1 MLGVIASVILG
12 GVMCV
17 AGGSKIAMGD
27 RWPVEAQALG
37 APKTIAPIVPWFEI
51 ALGALLIVQL
61 KPEVVGALSVALLV
75 AFTLLIMRQLQK
87 GERPV
92 CACFGSWSS
101 KPLSWNH
108 VARNAG
114 FIALAAIT
122 IFA

>member
-1 MLGVIASVILG
+1 MLGVIASIILG

-37 APKTIAPIVPWFEI
+37 APKSIAPIVPWIEI

-61 KPEVVGALSVALLV
+61 KPEVIGVLSLALLV
-75 AFTLLIMRQLQK
+75 TFTMLITRQLQK

-122 IFA
+122 IVA

>member
-37 APKTIAPIVPWFEI
+37 APKLIAPIVPWIEI

-61 KPEVVGALSVALLV
+61 KPEIVGALSVALLV

>member
-1 MLGVIASVILG
+1 
-12 GVMCV
+12 MCV

-37 APKTIAPIVPWFEI
+37 APKLIAPIVPWIEI

-61 KPEVVGALSVALLV
+61 KPEIVGALSVALLV

-122 IFA
+122 IVA

>member
-1 MLGVIASVILG
+1 MLGVISSVILG
-12 GVMCV
+12 GVMCA
-17 AGGSKIAMGD
+17 AGGSKIAMGN

-37 APKTIAPIVPWFEI
+37 APKSIAPIVPWIEI
-51 ALGALLIVQL
+51 SLGALLIVQL

-75 AFTLLIMRQLQK
+75 TFTLLIMRQLQI
-87 GERPV
+87 GHRPV

-101 KPLSWNH
+101 KPLSWQH

-114 FIALAAIT
+114 FIALALIT

>member
-17 AGGSKIAMGD
+17 AGGSKIAMGN

-37 APKTIAPIVPWFEI
+37 APKSIAPIVPWIEI

-61 KPEVVGALSVALLV
+61 KPEVVGALSLALLV
-75 AFTLLIMRQLQK
+75 AFTLLIMRQLQN
-87 GERPV
+87 GHRPV

-101 KPLSWNH
+101 KPLSWQD

-114 FIALAAIT
+114 FIALAVIT
-122 IFA
+122 IVV

>member
-17 AGGSKIAMGD
+17 AGGSKIAMGN

-37 APKTIAPIVPWFEI
+37 APKAIAPIVPWCEV
-51 ALGALLIVQL
+51 ALGALLIVQIA
-61 KPEVVGALSVALLV
+61 PEIVGLLALGMLV
-75 AFTLLIMRQLQK
+75 IFTLLIAFQLRD
-87 GERPV
+87 GNRPV

-101 KPLSWNH
+101 KPLSWQH

-114 FIALAAIT
+114 FIALALIT

>member
-12 GVMCV
+12 GVMCI
-17 AGGSKIAMGD
+17 AGGSKVAMGK

-37 APKTIAPIVPWFEI
+37 APKAIAPIVPWIEI

-61 KPEVVGALSVALLV
+61 KPEIVGALSVALLV

-101 KPLSWNH
+101 KPLNWNH

-122 IFA
+122 IVA

>member
-1 MLGVIASVILG
+1 MLGVIASIILG

-37 APKTIAPIVPWFEI
+37 APKLIAPIVPWIEI

-61 KPEVVGALSVALLV
+61 KPEIVGALSVALLV

-114 FIALAAIT
+114 FIALAVIT
-122 IFA
+122 IVA

>member
-37 APKTIAPIVPWFEI
+37 APKSIAPIVPWFEI

-61 KPEVVGALSVALLV
+61 KPEVVGALSIALLV

-108 VARNAG
+108 VWRNAG

>member
-17 AGGSKIAMGD
+17 AGGSKIAMGG

-37 APKTIAPIVPWFEI
+37 APKSIAPIVPWIEI
-51 ALGALLIVQL
+51 VLGALLIVQL
-61 KPEVVGALSVALLV
+61 EPEVVGALSVALLV

-87 GERPV
+87 GEQPV

-108 VARNAG
+108 VVRNAG
-114 FIALAAIT
+114 FIALAVIT
-122 IFA
+122 IVV

>member
-17 AGGSKIAMGD
+17 AGGSKIAMGE

-37 APKTIAPIVPWFEI
+37 APKAIAPIVPWCEI
-51 ALGALLIVQL
+51 ALGALLIVQIA
-61 KPEVVGALSVALLV
+61 PEIVGLLALGMLV
-75 AFTLLIMRQLQK
+75 IFTLLIAFQLRD
-87 GERPV
+87 GNRPV

-101 KPLSWNH
+101 KPLSWQH

-114 FIALAAIT
+114 FIALALIT

>member
-17 AGGSKIAMGD
+17 AGGSKIAMGN

-37 APKTIAPIVPWFEI
+37 APKVIAPIVPWIEI

-75 AFTLLIMRQLQK
+75 AFTLLIMRQLQI
-87 GERPV
+87 GHRPV

-101 KPLSWNH
+101 KPLSWQH

-114 FIALAAIT
+114 FIALAVIT
-122 IFA
+122 IVV

>member
-1 MLGVIASVILG
+1 MLGVIASIILG

-37 APKTIAPIVPWFEI
+37 APKSIAPIVPWFEI

-61 KPEVVGALSVALLV
+61 KPEIVGALSVALLV

>member
-17 AGGSKIAMGD
+17 AGGSKIAMGN
-27 RWPVEAQALG
+27 RWPVEAKALG
-37 APKTIAPIVPWFEI
+37 APKVIAPFVPWIEI

-75 AFTLLIMRQLQK
+75 AFTLLIMRQLQI
-87 GERPV
+87 GHRPV

-101 KPLSWNH
+101 KPLSWQH

-114 FIALAAIT
+114 FIALAVIAI
-122 IFA
+122 FV

>member
-12 GVMCV
+12 AVMCV
-17 AGGSKIAMGD
+17 AGGSKIAMGN

-37 APKTIAPIVPWFEI
+37 APKAIAPIVPWCEI

-61 KPEVVGALSVALLV
+61 KPEVIGALSLALLV

-114 FIALAAIT
+114 FIALAVIT
-122 IFA
+122 IVA

>member
-17 AGGSKIAMGD
+17 AGGSKIAMGN

-37 APKTIAPIVPWFEI
+37 APQSIAPIVPWIEI

-61 KPEVVGALSVALLV
+61 KPEVIGALSLALLV
-75 AFTLLIMRQLQK
+75 AFTLLIVRQLQK
-87 GERPV
+87 GHRPV

-101 KPLSWNH
+101 KPLSWQH

-114 FIALAAIT
+114 FIALAVIT
-122 IFA
+122 IVV

>member
-17 AGGSKIAMGD
+17 AGGSKIAMGN

-37 APKTIAPIVPWFEI
+37 APKSIAPIVPWIEI
-51 ALGALLIVQL
+51 SLGALLIVQL

-75 AFTLLIMRQLQK
+75 AFTLLIMRQLQI
-87 GERPV
+87 GHRPV

-101 KPLSWNH
+101 KPLSWQH

-114 FIALAAIT
+114 FIALAVIT
-122 IFA
+122 IVV

>member
-17 AGGSKIAMGD
+17 AGGSKIAMGG

-37 APKTIAPIVPWFEI
+37 APKALAPIVPWCEI

-75 AFTLLIMRQLQK
+75 AFTLLIMRQLQI
-87 GERPV
+87 GHRPV

-114 FIALAAIT
+114 FIALAVIT
-122 IFA
+122 IFV

>member
-1 MLGVIASVILG
+1 MLGVIASIILG

-37 APKTIAPIVPWFEI
+37 APKAIAPVVPWIEI
-51 ALGALLIVQL
+51 ALGALLIVQIQ
-61 KPEVVGALSVALLV
+61 PEVVGVLTLALLMT
-75 AFTLLIMRQLQK
+75 FTLLIARQLQK
-87 GERPV
+87 GHRPV

-101 KPLSWNH
+101 KPLSGKH

-114 FIALAAIT
+114 FIVLALIA

>member
-17 AGGSKIAMGD
+17 AGGSKIAMGK
-27 RWPVEAQALG
+27 RWPIEAQALG
-37 APKTIAPIVPWFEI
+37 APQSIAPIVPWCEI

-61 KPEVVGALSVALLV
+61 KPEVIGALSLALLV

-114 FIALAAIT
+114 FIALAVIT
-122 IFA
+122 IVA

>member
-17 AGGSKIAMGD
+17 AGGSKIAMGN

-37 APKTIAPIVPWFEI
+37 APKAIAPIVPWCEI
-51 ALGALLIVQL
+51 ALGALLIVQIA
-61 KPEVVGALSVALLV
+61 PEIVGLLALGMLV
-75 AFTLLIMRQLQK
+75 IFTLLIAFQLRD
-87 GERPV
+87 GNRPV

-101 KPLSWNH
+101 KPLSWQH

-114 FIALAAIT
+114 FIALALIT

>member
-17 AGGSKIAMGD
+17 AGGSKIAMGE

-37 APKTIAPIVPWFEI
+37 APKAIAPVVPLIEI
-51 ALGALLIVQL
+51 TLGALLIVQIQ
-61 KPEVVGALSVALLV
+61 PEVVGVLTLALLMT
-75 AFTLLIMRQLQK
+75 FTLLIARQLQK
-87 GERPV
+87 GHRPV

-101 KPLSWNH
+101 KPLSGKH

-114 FIALAAIT
+114 FIALALIT
-122 IFA
+122 IIA

>member
-1 MLGVIASVILG
+1 MLGVIASIILG

-37 APKTIAPIVPWFEI
+37 APKLIAPIVPWIEI

-61 KPEVVGALSVALLV
+61 KPEIVGALSVALLV

>member
-1 MLGVIASVILG
+1 MLGAIASIILG

-37 APKTIAPIVPWFEI
+37 APKLIAPIVPWIEI

-114 FIALAAIT
+114 FIALAVIT
-122 IFA
+122 IVA

>member
-1 MLGVIASVILG
+1 MLGVVASVILG

-17 AGGSKIAMGD
+17 AGGSKIAMGN

-37 APKTIAPIVPWFEI
+37 APKAIAPIVPWCEI

-75 AFTLLIMRQLQK
+75 TFTLLIMRQLQI
-87 GERPV
+87 GHRPV

-101 KPLSWNH
+101 KPLSWKH
-108 VARNAG
+108 VARNVG
-114 FIALAAIT
+114 FIALAVLT
-122 IFA
+122 IVV

>member
-1 MLGVIASVILG
+1 
-12 GVMCV
+12 MCV
-17 AGGSKIAMGD
+17 AGGSKIVMGD

-37 APKTIAPIVPWFEI
+37 APKSIAPIVPWFEI

-108 VARNAG
+108 VWRNAG